1 MYYTIWESEFL
12 FLPLLRHFFTR
23 IAQLNSFRPDYP
35 VFLFLT
41 PAFLM
46 RKTEHL
52 TQEPRPINGY
62 NLCTANAAMLRC
74 NDRSVLLP
82 AADGPAAPTRAQ
94 QGPATDTGAV
104 LAKRDG
110 EENQKSKADNRWHAS
125 TRLNLTEPNRTELY
139 TRESSASLVRSYLDW

>member
-94 QGPATDTGAV
+94 QGPATDTADRRGAGK
-104 LAKRDG
+104 ARWRG
-110 EENQKSKADNRWHAS
+110 EPEEQGRQQVACLDSS
-125 TRLNLTEPNRTELY
+125 QLN
-139 TRESSASLVRSYLDW
+139 